1 MSMDLIIAENGHVM
15 IASNKP
21 FSAPVARVD
30 FDVQARQLML
40 VYEDDAHEPDVLGLP
55 VHDRLLPALMSAP
68 RVLLVAVHN
77 NEVTDGFDAPL
88 TCVDFN

>member
-21 FSAPVARVD
+21 FVAEVARVD
-30 FDVQARQLML
+30 FDVEARQLML
-40 VYEDDAHEPDVLGLP
+40 VYADDAQEPAVLGLP

-68 RVLLVAVHN
+68 RVLLVLVHN